1 MRFDDIQL
9 IYYLSA
15 FVMMLWMIWKYHN
28 SLFLIL
34 MVLLAFTGSI
44 SYFIPS
50 GPQLVRV
57 LTTAL
62 ATYLL
67 FVYRVTKYWKDLK
80 WIIIC
85 FVLLSLYFLWN
96 SVVFWQ
102 NDAIFVLSQYSKY
115 YIPFVCLLIFNVW
128 IKKNP
133 QSYEYLNIFFMSLL
147 VIQVIFAILK
157 TIFFDFSSYEGMV
170 GTFGQ
175 PQGGGAGTSFPL
187 AALALICMNTN
198 MNITGWKSWV
208 FILGLLL
215 IGITTGKR
223 AVVVLFPLFFVLF
236 ALFVARKKYPR
247 MVMAVIVVAPL
258 LFYFGLRLTPSL
270 NPENK
275 IWGSFDID
283 YALNYGKDYS
293 MGEIDEDGN
302 REKGVGRV
310 GATLL
315 MIDWIKDYN
324 NYDVHSWFG
333 HGAERI
339 FTSNDYEDY
348 YDKDYNFGINHR
360 GSMTGAVMWYLGFG
374 IVGLVLF
381 MIYYLS
387 LFRIIPYQRLRYVL
401 YGMVMFDFIFY
412 NAQMIREPFICVL
425 IIFIMYY
432 SRLRY
437 TNNGMFIGSN
447 NLIITLK

>member
-1 MRFDDIQL
+1 
-9 IYYLSA
+9 
-15 FVMMLWMIWKYHN
+15 MLWMMWQYRN
-28 SLFLIL
+28 SLFMIL
-34 MVLLAFTGSI
+34 LLLLAFTGPL

-57 LTTAL
+57 VTTAL

-67 FVYRVTKYWKDLK
+67 FVYRVTKYWNNLK
-80 WIIIC
+80 WIIVL
-85 FVLLSLYFLWN
+85 FMLLSLYFLWN
-96 SVVFWQ
+96 SLIFWQ

-115 YIPFVCLLIFNVW
+115 YIPFACLLIFNVW

-133 QSYEYLNIFFMSLL
+133 NSYEYLNKFFMNLL
-147 VIQVIFAILK
+147 LIQVLFAILK
-157 TIFFDFSSYEGMV
+157 TMLFGFSSYEGMV

-187 AALALICMNTN
+187 VALALICMNTN
-198 MNITGWKSWV
+198 MNIKGWKSWML
-208 FILGLLL
+208 ILGLLL
-215 IGITTGKR
+215 IGIMTGKR

-293 MGEIDEDGN
+293 MGEMDEDGN

-360 GSMTGAVMWYLGFG
+360 GSMTGIVMWYLAFG
-374 IVGLVLF
+374 LIGLILF
-381 MIYYLS
+381 MLYYWFFFKIVKYL
-387 LFRIIPYQRLRYVL
+387 RLRLVL
-401 YGMVMFDFIFY
+401 YGMVMFDFILY

-425 IIFIMYY
+425 LIFVIFYAQ
-432 SRLRY
+432 LKY
-437 TNNGMFIGSN
+437 TSKGVFASSTNS
-447 NLIITLK
+447 LVS

>member
-1 MRFDDIQL
+1 MRFGDIQL
-9 IYYLSA
+9 IYYISA
-15 FVMMLWMIWKYHN
+15 LIMMLWMMWQYRN
-28 SLFLIL
+28 SLFMIL
-34 MVLLAFTGSI
+34 LLLLAFTGPL

-57 LTTAL
+57 VTTAL

-67 FVYRVTKYWKDLK
+67 FVYRVTKYWNNLK
-80 WIIIC
+80 WIIVL
-85 FVLLSLYFLWN
+85 FMLLSLYFLWN
-96 SVVFWQ
+96 SLIFWQ

-115 YIPFVCLLIFNVW
+115 YIPFACLLIFNVW

-133 QSYEYLNIFFMSLL
+133 NSYEYLNKFFMNLL
-147 VIQVIFAILK
+147 LIQVLFAILK
-157 TIFFDFSSYEGMV
+157 TMLFGFSSYEGMV

-187 AALALICMNTN
+187 VALALICMNTN
-198 MNITGWKSWV
+198 MNIKGWKSWML
-208 FILGLLL
+208 ILGLLL
-215 IGITTGKR
+215 IGIMTGKR

-293 MGEIDEDGN
+293 MGEMDEDGN

-360 GSMTGAVMWYLGFG
+360 GSMTGIVMWYLAFG
-374 IVGLVLF
+374 LIGLILF
-381 MIYYLS
+381 MLYYWFFFKIVKYL
-387 LFRIIPYQRLRYVL
+387 RLRLVL
-401 YGMVMFDFIFY
+401 YGMVMFDFILY

-425 IIFIMYY
+425 LIFVIFYAQ
-432 SRLRY
+432 LKY
-437 TNNGMFIGSN
+437 TSKGVFASSTNS
-447 NLIITLK
+447 LVS

>member
-1 MRFDDIQL
+1 MRFGDIQL
-9 IYYLSA
+9 IYYISA
-15 FVMMLWMIWKYHN
+15 LIMMLWMMWQYRN
-28 SLFLIL
+28 SLFMIL
-34 MVLLAFTGSI
+34 LLLLAFTGPL

-57 LTTAL
+57 VTTAL

-67 FVYRVTKYWKDLK
+67 FVYRVTKYWNNLK
-80 WIIIC
+80 WIIVL
-85 FVLLSLYFLWN
+85 FMLLSLYFLWN
-96 SVVFWQ
+96 SLIFWQ

-115 YIPFVCLLIFNVW
+115 YIPFACLLIFNVW

-133 QSYEYLNIFFMSLL
+133 NSYEYLNKFFMNLL
-147 VIQVIFAILK
+147 LIQVLFAILK
-157 TIFFDFSSYEGMV
+157 TMLFGFSSYEGMV

-187 AALALICMNTN
+187 VALALICMNTN
-198 MNITGWKSWV
+198 MNIKGWKSWML
-208 FILGLLL
+208 ILGLLL
-215 IGITTGKR
+215 IGIMTGKR

-293 MGEIDEDGN
+293 MGEMDEDGN

-310 GATLL
+310 GANLL

-360 GSMTGAVMWYLGFG
+360 GSMTGIVMWYLAFG
-374 IVGLVLF
+374 LIGLILF
-381 MIYYLS
+381 MLYYWFFFKIVKYL
-387 LFRIIPYQRLRYVL
+387 RLRLVL
-401 YGMVMFDFIFY
+401 YGMVMFDFILY

-425 IIFIMYY
+425 LIFVIFYAQ
-432 SRLRY
+432 LKY
-437 TNNGMFIGSN
+437 TSKGVFASSTNS
-447 NLIITLK
+447 LVS

>member
-1 MRFDDIQL
+1 
-9 IYYLSA
+9 
-15 FVMMLWMIWKYHN
+15 
-28 SLFLIL
+28 
-34 MVLLAFTGSI
+34 
-44 SYFIPS
+44 
-50 GPQLVRV
+50 
-57 LTTAL
+57 
-62 ATYLL
+62 
-67 FVYRVTKYWKDLK
+67 
-80 WIIIC
+80 
-85 FVLLSLYFLWN
+85 
-96 SVVFWQ
+96 
-102 NDAIFVLSQYSKY
+102 
-115 YIPFVCLLIFNVW
+115 
-128 IKKNP
+128 
-133 QSYEYLNIFFMSLL
+133 
-147 VIQVIFAILK
+147 
-157 TIFFDFSSYEGMV
+157 
-170 GTFGQ
+170 
-175 PQGGGAGTSFPL
+175 
-187 AALALICMNTN
+187 
-198 MNITGWKSWV
+198 
-208 FILGLLL
+208 
-215 IGITTGKR
+215 
-223 AVVVLFPLFFVLF
+223 
-236 ALFVARKKYPR
+236 
-247 MVMAVIVVAPL
+247 MAVIIAAPF
-258 LFYFGLRLTPSL
+258 LFYLGLRLTPSL

-275 IWGSFDID
+275 VWGSFDID
-283 YALNYGKDYS
+283 YALNYGKAYS

-302 REKGVGRV
+302 REKGIGRV

-437 TNNGMFIGSN
+437 TNKGMFIGSN

>member
-9 IYYLSA
+9 IYYISA
-15 FVMMLWMIWKYHN
+15 LIMMLWMMWQYRN
-28 SLFLIL
+28 SLFMIL
-34 MVLLAFTGSI
+34 LLLLAFTGPL

-57 LTTAL
+57 VTTAL

-67 FVYRVTKYWKDLK
+67 FVYRVTKYWNDLK
-80 WIIIC
+80 WIIIL
-85 FVLLSLYFLWN
+85 FMLLSLYFLWN
-96 SVVFWQ
+96 SLIFWQ

-115 YIPFVCLLIFNVW
+115 YIPFACLLIFNVW

-133 QSYEYLNIFFMSLL
+133 NSYEYLNKFFMNLL
-147 VIQVIFAILK
+147 LIQVLFAILK
-157 TIFFDFSSYEGMV
+157 TMLFGFSSYEGMV

-187 AALALICMNTN
+187 VALALICMNTN
-198 MNITGWKSWV
+198 MNIKGWKSWML
-208 FILGLLL
+208 ILGLLL
-215 IGITTGKR
+215 IGIMTGKR

-247 MVMAVIVVAPL
+247 MVMAVILVAPL

-293 MGEIDEDGN
+293 MGEMDEDGN

-315 MIDWIKDYN
+315 MIDWIIDYN

-360 GSMTGAVMWYLGFG
+360 GSMTGIVMWYLAFG
-374 IVGLVLF
+374 LIGLILF
-381 MIYYLS
+381 MLYYWFFFKIVKYL
-387 LFRIIPYQRLRYVL
+387 RLRLVL
-401 YGMVMFDFIFY
+401 YGMVMFDFILY

-425 IIFIMYY
+425 LIFVIFYAQ
-432 SRLRY
+432 LKY
-437 TNNGMFIGSN
+437 TSKGVFASSTNS
-447 NLIITLK
+447 LVS